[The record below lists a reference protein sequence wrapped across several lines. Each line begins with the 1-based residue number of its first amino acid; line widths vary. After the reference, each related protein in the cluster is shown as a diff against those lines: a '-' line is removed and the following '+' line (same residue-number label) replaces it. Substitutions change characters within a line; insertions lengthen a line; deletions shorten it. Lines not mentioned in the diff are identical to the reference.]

1 MSESLFTFAILTV
14 STLITTDVVRPL
26 MRTKSRL
33 NIEFLARHFS
43 RLNENP
49 LTAFTG
55 GYRARKARTL
65 HYAIVRRVV
74 ARCFSFFHPSFP
86 TLSSLFLPFV
96 LPPFLFSPTISLSL
110 FFHDQKIV
118 GRALTALK
126 VRRESRPKVTL
137 QKSCNLR
144 RKILY
149 AYNHLSVFL
158 IFQFFRG

>member
-1 MSESLFTFAILTV
+1 
-14 STLITTDVVRPL
+14 

-74 ARCFSFFHPSFP
+74 ARCFSFFHPSFSHAFIP
-86 TLSSLFLPFV
+86 FSTFCPAILSFLPYY
-96 LPPFLFSPTISLSL
+96 LSLS
-110 FFHDQKIV
+110 FFMTKKSSAEPY
-118 GRALTALK
+118 RF
-126 VRRESRPKVTL
+126 ESATRIATESYVT
-137 QKSCNLR
+137 
-144 RKILY
+144 KILQP
-149 AYNHLSVFL
+149 AKKNIVRL
-158 IFQFFRG
+158 

>member
-1 MSESLFTFAILTV
+1 
-14 STLITTDVVRPL
+14 

-74 ARCFSFFHPSFP
+74 ARCFSFFHPSFSHAFIP
-86 TLSSLFLPFV
+86 FSTFCPATLSFLPYY
-96 LPPFLFSPTISLSL
+96 LSL
-110 FFHDQKIV
+110 LFHVQKIV
-118 GRALTALK
+118 CRALTALK

-137 QKSCNLR
+137 QKSSNLR

-158 IFQFFRG
+158 IFQFFRSWMISMWRLNFRRDKLKRV